1 MRRQADA
8 SRRRPGRGPHPTRPV
23 AAVLVAATLVAGAAS
38 PVADRPAAADAASVV
53 EFDDATAPE
62 AGPGGGPGG
71 GMAPV
76 VEESM
81 AASPRSRLVDVDAS
95 ALLAQLAGDSVTFQ
109 LFDDVA
115 VVFGDRGALTVGVDG
130 NATWSG
136 TTATATAT
144 LSFADDGVR
153 GSIQTTDTSYSI
165 VPVAAATHLLFEE
178 GRSFPPTEEPLVPP
192 AEPAWA
198 NDAPVSSDTVASGSS
213 GAGQLTAPVAADD
226 GAPVVRVLTV
236 FDDMTSAYFGGD
248 TNAVAE
254 LSTTIDEVNAAYAR
268 SHVDLVMQSAAIDRA
283 GYVSTQAATTEL
295 NRLTNPADGFLDGLH
310 QRRDAVGADLV
321 VFVTPLGASVGGP
334 SCGQAWIPQGAPS
347 DHSFGFAVVDPS
359 CARGNLTFAHETGHN
374 LGADHGPSGGRLG
387 YNNGFINLAGGYRT
401 IMAYAAVGC
410 SFPCRRVPF
419 FSSPTVQYNGQPTG
433 SSTQDNAR
441 VLGEVGPSV
450 AAYRAGGVVTPPAC
464 GPPTGTSLVPSSPAR
479 LFDSRG
485 PNLTVDGLYSG
496 AGPRPAG
503 SITEVQVT
511 GRGCVPIDATGV
523 VLNVTAVQARAAGYA
538 SVFPCGEPV
547 PTASNLNFAA
557 GQNVPNAVIA
567 KVGAG
572 GKVCVFAEV
581 PFDLLVDVNG
591 YVPAG
596 STVGST
602 TPARLLDSRTGGGTI
617 DGQLAGI
624 GQRTTG
630 SVTEVTVAGRGGVPA
645 DASAVVLNVTV
656 VQAGA
661 AGFASVFPCGEAL
674 PNASNLNF
682 AAGETMPNAVVAKVG
697 AGGKVCVFA
706 EVPLDLLVDVN
717 GFVPSGSTVGSLAPA
732 RLFDSRADGTT
743 VDGALART
751 GRRGAGS
758 ITEVLVA
765 GRGGVPAD
773 ARAVILNV
781 TAVQADAA
789 GYVSVFP
796 CGEALP
802 NASNL
807 NFAGGQ
813 TVPNAAIAKVGAG
826 GTVCLFAEQP
836 THLLVDVNGFVGR

>member
-1 MRRQADA
+1 MLV
-8 SRRRPGRGPHPTRPV
+8 V
-23 AAVLVAATLVAGAAS
+23 ALSATPRS
-38 PVADRPAAADAASVV
+38 VADRAVAADAPSVV
-53 EFDDATAPE
+53 EFDDATAP
-62 AGPGGGPGG
+62 PGGPAAGRGRL
-71 GMAPV
+71 APV

-81 AASPRSRLVDVDAS
+81 AASPRSRFVDVDTA
-95 ALLAQLAGDSVTFQ
+95 ALLAELAGDGVTFQ

-115 VVFGDRGALTVGVDG
+115 VVFDDRGELTVGVDG
-130 NATWSG
+130 NTTWSG

-165 VPVAAATHLLFEE
+165 VPVAGATHLLFEE

-198 NDAPVSSDTVASGSS
+198 SDAPSLVRHSLVRTRFVRHRAV
-213 GAGQLTAPVAADD
+213 AGQFTAPVAANDD
-226 GAPVVRVLTV
+226 APVVRVLTV
-236 FDDMTSAYFGGD
+236 FDDITSAYFGGD
-248 TNAVAE
+248 ANAVAE
-254 LSTTIDEVNAAYAR
+254 LGTTIDEVNAAYAR
-268 SHVDLVMQSAAIDRA
+268 SGVDLVMQSAAIDRA
-283 GYVSTQAATTEL
+283 GYVSSQAATTEL
-295 NRLTNPADGFLDGLH
+295 NRLTNPADGFLDGVH

-334 SCGQAWIPQGAPS
+334 SCGQAWIPQGSPS
-347 DHSFGFAVVDPS
+347 DPAFGFAVVDPA
-359 CARGNLTFAHETGHN
+359 CARGNLTFAHETAHN

-410 SFPCRRVPF
+410 SIPCRRVPF

-441 VLGEVGPSV
+441 VLDEIGPYV

-464 GPPTGTSLVPSSPAR
+464 GPTSGTSLVPLSPAR

-485 PNLTVDGLYSG
+485 PNLTVDGQYSG
-496 AGPRPAG
+496 SGPRPAG

-547 PTASNLNFAA
+547 PNASNLNFAA
-557 GQNVPNAVIA
+557 GQNVPNAVVA

-581 PFDLLVDVNG
+581 PFDLLIDVNG

-624 GQRTTG
+624 GQRSTG

-661 AGFASVFPCGEAL
+661 AGYASVYPCGQAP

-682 AAGETMPNAVVAKVG
+682 AAGETMPNTVVAKVG

-717 GFVPSGSTVGSLAPA
+717 GFVPAGSTVGSLPPA

-796 CGEALP
+796 CGEAVP

-807 NFAGGQ
+807 NFAAGQ
-813 TVPNAAIAKVGAG
+813 TVPNAVVAKVGAG
-826 GTVCLFAEQP
+826 GTVCVFAEQA